1 MGSSWLW
8 GLADPTEEGDLPG
21 ADTSGW
27 WYVGVS
33 FHLSLKLPLKFLN
46 FSVMNMHY
54 LCCNLKV
61 TITIIAEGEKEEGG
75 GGVIVIMLAIVRVV
89 LVSSGNS
96 SDTSSNSR

>member
-8 GLADPTEEGDLPG
+8 GLADPTEERDLPG

-33 FHLSLKLPLKFLN
+33 FHLYLKLPLRFLN

-54 LCCNLKV
+54 LCRNLK
-61 TITIIAEGEKEEGG
+61 ITMKIIAEGEKGG
-75 GGVIVIMLAIVRVV
+75 RRRGSNSDHVSNSK
-89 LVSSGNS
+89 SSGG
-96 SDTSSNSR
+96 

>member
-21 ADTSGW
+21 ADTSGQ
-27 WYVGVS
+27 WYAGVS

-54 LCCNLKV
+54 LCCSLK
-61 TITIIAEGEKEEGG
+61 ITIKMIAEGEEGG
-75 GGVIVIMLAIVRVV
+75 RRRRR
-89 LVSSGNS
+89 SK
-96 SDTSSNSR
+96 SDHVSNSKSSIG